1 MQFAAFIMSSVST
14 LNIDKL
20 NLGFQIKSL
29 KNQAGNWQP
38 GLTYFLGKIP
48 RVITPYDFQTLCF
61 QTLINVQ

>member
-29 KNQAGNWQP
+29 KNQGGNWQP

-48 RVITPYDFQTLCF
+48 SVITPYDFQTLCF